1 MDDLKFTHIAT
12 SLIDANTGQIGGVPA
27 NPRQWLRKELNKLK
41 KSLKETPELF
51 EARGIIVYP
60 LAGRFIVIGGNMRL
74 EASRELGLE
83 TVPCIVLPEG
93 TQAEKLKEIVIKD
106 NGSFGDWDLVAL
118 SEKWGNLPLGDWG
131 VPQWDEGDAFD
142 EAMKRADQMHES
154 EGYKEFENK
163 FELAKTTDDC
173 YTPEP
178 VYDAVVNFVK
188 TITDLTG
195 KKIVRPF
202 YPGGDYEHFAYG
214 ENSVV
219 IDNPPF
225 SILAKI
231 LRFYCS
237 RNIPFF
243 LFAPALTLFSARD
256 CDLTYIISDSQVT
269 YKNGAVVSTGFI
281 TNLVPDIRIWCCPQL
296 HQMIEDAQPIE
307 RANLQQYEYPDNI
320 VTAATLNKLARY
332 SELKIKKKSCTAIN
346 KIDGAKEQG
355 VSLFGGGYL
364 ISENAAAAK
373 EAAAKEAAEKAAARK
388 EAAQKARDKA
398 AAEKIIKIELSDRE
412 KAIIATLE

>member
-60 LAGRFIVIGGNMRL
+60 LAGRFIVLGGNMRL

-93 TQAEKLKEIVIKD
+93 TPAEKLKEIVIKD

-131 VPQWDEGDAFD
+131 VPQWSEGDAFD

-154 EGYKEFENK
+154 DEYKEFEDKFNK
-163 FELAKTTDDC
+163 QEKTTDDC

-225 SILAKI
+225 SILAQI

-243 LFAPALTLFSARD
+243 LFAPSLTLFSARD
-256 CDLTYIISDSQVT
+256 CDLTYIITASQIT
-269 YKNGAVVSTGFI
+269 YKNGAVVLTGFI

-320 VTAATLNKLARY
+320 VTAATLNKLAKL
-332 SELKIKKKSCTAIN
+332 SELKIKKKSCTAI
-346 KIDGAKEQG
+346 KGIDGAKEQG
-355 VSLFGGGYL
+355 VPLFGGV
-364 ISENAAAAK
+364 I
-373 EAAAKEAAEKAAARK
+373 
-388 EAAQKARDKA
+388 
-398 AAEKIIKIELSDRE
+398 
-412 KAIIATLE
+412 

>member
-41 KSLKETPELF
+41 KSLEETPELF

-60 LAGRFIVIGGNMRL
+60 LAGRFIVLGGNMRL

-93 TQAEKLKEIVIKD
+93 TPAEKLKEIVIKD

-118 SEKWGNLPLGDWG
+118 SEKWGYLPLGDWG
-131 VPQWDEGDAFD
+131 VPQWSEGDAFD

-320 VTAATLNKLARY
+320 VTAATLNKMAKLT
-332 SELKIKKKSCTAIN
+332 ELKIKKKSCTAI
-346 KIDGAKEQG
+346 KEIDGAKEQG
-355 VSLFGGGYL
+355 VSLFGGV
-364 ISENAAAAK
+364 I
-373 EAAAKEAAEKAAARK
+373 
-388 EAAQKARDKA
+388 
-398 AAEKIIKIELSDRE
+398 
-412 KAIIATLE
+412 